1 MLVSIAIV
9 RREIQSSRICR
20 PFYKRPVGES
30 LHLPNTEKL
39 DQDYK
44 GNCYKRLKYAVSS
57 NNSPSVCCLRLYLC
71 WRKDWCTSD
80 SSKEERERFRERFS
94 MTSLIRGSGWRRGDV
109 RHRAAGSWSW
119 RKVVQ
124 QLETRAE
131 DFDKMSTNTDSS
143 FWRWLPTDPVFK
155 SPLLGILLRRPLGL
169 ACPQGLAGSDLRWLF
184 ITEGFPLAQVS

>member
-1 MLVSIAIV
+1 MPSVVITLPLFVVSDCICVGGKIGVLQIAARKREREV
-9 RREIQSSRICR
+9 SREI
-20 PFYKRPVGES
+20 FHDKLNKRKWMGTGE
-30 LHLPNTEKL
+30 L
-39 DQDYK
+39 
-44 GNCYKRLKYAVSS
+44 
-57 NNSPSVCCLRLYLC
+57 
-71 WRKDWCTSD
+71 
-80 SSKEERERFRERFS
+80 
-94 MTSLIRGSGWRRGDV
+94 

-143 FWRWLPTDPVFK
+143 FWRWNYWGLPTDPVFK
-155 SPLLGILLRRPLGL
+155 SPLLGILLQRPPGL